1 MSENIHVQKD
11 DVIWLSLI
19 FCSSVLAVFV
29 TILCLSRGIT
39 IVFPHLYYLPIILA
53 VYRYLQK
60 GIVFSVGLTLIYL
73 IFVYLLVPST
83 LINAIIRGIVFIL
96 IGAVVLVFSI
106 RIREEKKRYFSL
118 FDNSEAGTFIFRTD
132 DLSVTDINPKFSSM
146 TGYLKTELVGSSV
159 DTIIAD
165 KSKREEI
172 LNQCR
177 MKGVLPDFHVQLT
190 AKDGSVLD
198 IILSASVMPDYTIAS
213 TVVDITALK
222 RVVEE
227 LRSAHHRV
235 SDIIN
240 FLPDATFAIDMEGRV
255 ITWNRAIE
263 NMTGI
268 PASEMLNKS
277 DYEYALPF
285 YGKRRPILID
295 LVLNE
300 ALQKE
305 IKYPVFYR
313 DAQKL
318 IAENNVPL
326 LADGKGAYLWFT
338 ASSLYDT
345 EGNII
350 GAIESIRDLT
360 EKKRAEEALKESEG
374 KFRELFNNINEAV
387 FFHEV
392 QSDST
397 HGKFVEVNDI
407 ACNRLG
413 YTREELLQM
422 RVLDINTRT
431 VQKGGPARVE
441 AFKSDGLSSY
451 DAEHVRKDG
460 SVFPVHVNARM
471 IEMRGRHYIL
481 SIVRDITE
489 EREAR
494 RREEVALKQIETN
507 LTQLSILN
515 DQIRNPLA
523 VITALV
529 DFEEMET
536 AEKILVQIHEIDEI
550 ITRLDLGWLES
561 AKIRDYLMKHHGIID
576 VEEHL

>member
-1 MSENIHVQKD
+1 MSENIHVQND
-11 DVIWLSLI
+11 DVMWLSLI
-19 FCSSVLAVFV
+19 ICSSILAVFV
-29 TILCLSRGIT
+29 TTLCLSSGIT
-39 IVFPHLYYLPIILA
+39 IIFPHLYYLPIIFA

-60 GIVFSVGLTLIYL
+60 GIVFSMGLTLIYL
-73 IFVYLLVPST
+73 TIVYIFVPST
-83 LINAIIRGIVFIL
+83 LINAVIRGIVFIL
-96 IGAVVLVFSI
+96 IGVAVLVLST
-106 RIREEKKRYFSL
+106 RITEGKTRYFSL

-132 DLSVTDINPKFSSM
+132 DLTITDINPKFSSM
-146 TGYLKTELVGSSV
+146 TEYLKTELVGSSV
-159 DTIIAD
+159 DTIITD
-165 KSKREEI
+165 RSKREEI

-177 MKGVLPDFHVQLT
+177 TKGVLPDFHVQLT

-198 IILSASVMPDYTIAS
+198 VILSASIMRDHTIAS

-222 RVVEE
+222 QALEE
-227 LRSAHHRV
+227 LRSAHHQLL
-235 SDIIN
+235 DIVN

-255 ITWNRAIE
+255 IAWNKAIE

-268 PASEMLNKS
+268 PSSEMLNKS

-305 IKYPVFYR
+305 IRYPVFYR
-313 DAQKL
+313 DGQNL

-350 GAIESIRDLT
+350 GAIESIRDIT
-360 EKKRAEEALKESEG
+360 EKKLAEEALKESEG
-374 KFRELFNNINEAV
+374 KFRELFNNVNEAV
-387 FFHEV
+387 FLHEV

-397 HGKFVEVNDI
+397 HGKFVEVNDV

-422 RVLDINTRT
+422 RVADIKTRT
-431 VQKGGPARVE
+431 VQKVDPARVE

-471 IEMRGRHYIL
+471 IEMRGLHYIL
-481 SIVRDITE
+481 SLVRDITE

-507 LTQLSILN
+507 LTQLAILN
-515 DQIRNPLA
+515 DEIRNPLA

-529 DFEEMET
+529 DLEDVET
-536 AEKILVQIHEIDEI
+536 ADKIFEQIREIDEI
-550 ITRLDLGWLES
+550 ITRLDMGWLES
-561 AKIRDYLMKHHGIID
+561 DKIRDYLMKHYAIGD
-576 VEEHL
+576 VEKH

>member
-1 MSENIHVQKD
+1 
-11 DVIWLSLI
+11 
-19 FCSSVLAVFV
+19 
-29 TILCLSRGIT
+29 
-39 IVFPHLYYLPIILA
+39 
-53 VYRYLQK
+53 
-60 GIVFSVGLTLIYL
+60 
-73 IFVYLLVPST
+73 
-83 LINAIIRGIVFIL
+83 
-96 IGAVVLVFSI
+96 
-106 RIREEKKRYFSL
+106 
-118 FDNSEAGTFIFRTD
+118 
-132 DLSVTDINPKFSSM
+132 
-146 TGYLKTELVGSSV
+146 
-159 DTIIAD
+159 
-165 KSKREEI
+165 
-172 LNQCR
+172 
-177 MKGVLPDFHVQLT
+177 
-190 AKDGSVLD
+190 
-198 IILSASVMPDYTIAS
+198 
-213 TVVDITALK
+213 
-222 RVVEE
+222 
-227 LRSAHHRV
+227 HRV

-300 ALQKE
+300 ALKKE

-313 DAQKL
+313 DGQKL
-318 IAENNVPL
+318 IAENNVSLP
-326 LADGKGAYLWFT
+326 AGKKGAYLWFI

-360 EKKRAEEALKESEG
+360 EKKQAEQALKESEG

-397 HGKFVEVNDI
+397 HGKFVEVNDV

-422 RVLDINTRT
+422 CVADINTRT
-431 VQKGGPARVE
+431 VQNDDPAHVE
-441 AFKSDGLSSY
+441 VFKSDGLSSY

-471 IEMRGRHYIL
+471 IEMRGHHYIL

-515 DQIRNPLA
+515 DQIRNPLT

-529 DFEEMET
+529 DFEEVET
-536 AEKILVQIHEIDEI
+536 AEKILEQVHEIDEI

-561 AKIRDYLMKHHGIID
+561 AKIRDYLMKHHGIVD
-576 VEEHL
+576 VEKHL